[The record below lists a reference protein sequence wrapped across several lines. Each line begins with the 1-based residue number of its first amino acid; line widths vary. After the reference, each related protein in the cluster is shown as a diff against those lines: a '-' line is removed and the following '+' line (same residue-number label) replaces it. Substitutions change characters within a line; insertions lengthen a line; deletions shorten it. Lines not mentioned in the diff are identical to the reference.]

1 MVGEYYQQQRETKA
15 AVYIQDACLQHRYI
29 RSKDRSEVVERPE
42 RLRAVKLG
50 LATAIARL
58 EEIAPA
64 GDTHLAATP
73 GNEEDV
79 NEGDDKLVA
88 SIARLNL
95 ASDSP
100 KSTNL
105 LIPVIQSSAS
115 VDISI
120 HPAVKFVHE
129 GDYLEKLVKLA
140 RESHDKIAKGGS
152 EIPNDLSQT
161 DLYRALLLIWPLAV
175 PFIVYSLPG
184 VDRCYTRSDRQ
195 CLPSC

>member
-1 MVGEYYQQQRETKA
+1 MVGGQQRETKA

-58 EEIAPA
+58 EEIAPV
-64 GDTHLAATP
+64 GDTNLAADP
-73 GNEEDV
+73 SNEEDI

-100 KSTNL
+100 KSTKNL

-129 GDYLEKLVKLA
+129 DDYLENLVKLA
-140 RESHDKIAKGGS
+140 KESHDKIAKGGS
-152 EIPNDLSQT
+152 EIPGDLSQT
-161 DLYRALLLIWPLAV
+161 DLYRTQLLIWPLAV

-184 VDRCYTRSDRQ
+184 IDRCYTRSDRH
-195 CLPSC
+195 CLSGC